1 VPHRYSGFGRGTY
14 TVRHQRDAGGA
25 TCSRG
30 ADHRRGREARR
41 YMNIRNGLFP
51 MREYPLFLL
60 SPLPDYSRRCPARN
74 GLFPMRE
81 YPLFLLSP
89 LPGYSRRCPARNH
102 PPALGLRVIA
112 KGGSENN
119 AGVCRAKPCLNHFI
133 KGGSVPATPV
143 LAADDSH
150 QDARNNPRI
159 TASSQK
165 RPRVAVGPVITARR
179 TSPRC
184 SEQSCVPSP
193 GRPRFYV
200 YITACPPCLE

>member
-1 VPHRYSGFGRGTY
+1 MPHRYSGFGRGTY

-41 YMNIRNGLFP
+41 YMNI
-51 MREYPLFLL
+51 
-60 SPLPDYSRRCPARN
+60 RN